1 MEEAKTTNVMEQFT
15 LLVALVVV
23 VMYGHVQM
31 TEYRAATVLTGVAC

>member
-23 VMYGHVQM
+23 VTYTCMHAQR
-31 TEYRAATVLTGVAC
+31 TDCRAATVQR